1 MLEGEQFPSEGV
13 LSALWERFS
22 DGKRIAIIINMNDDA
37 RSVTVEPEGAEAFE
51 LTLEPASSVIR
62 EL

>member
-1 MLEGEQFPSEGV
+1 MIVTSPGV
-13 LSALWERFS
+13 ITGMWERFS
-22 DGKRIAIIINMNDDA
+22 DGKRIAIIVNMNDDA